1 MCQCLLLKEKKRLT
15 KWKRRKKSRRD
26 KQKKKW
32 VNQHLAGERSVL
44 LFHFVLHC
52 SIFLYSFLFFSFFF
66 GSCGFPLSLGTCE
79 SRDGR
84 RRRWR
89 FIGSSKPP
97 RKLEA
102 GRPVLYGRHEGL
114 PRGPHTWRGV
124 WGPRAIATTV
134 AFGGG
139 GGGRGGPQAL
149 QSKAAAKSQH
159 YAYYAVTHLSLS
171 CFSECRQLL
180 VG

>member
-1 MCQCLLLKEKKRLT
+1 MGQLAF
-15 KWKRRKKSRRD
+15 SRRTFRPS
-26 KQKKKW
+26 
-32 VNQHLAGERSVL
+32 LPFRAAL
-44 LFHFVLHC
+44 LDLF
-52 SIFLYSFLFFSFFF
+52 IFFPFLFFFF

-102 GRPVLYGRHEGL
+102 GRPVLYGHHEGL

-149 QSKAAAKSQH
+149 QSNAAAKSQH